1 MSLSILDRHGNELSS
16 RTDIDHPFEFFIP
29 RDANLPKPI
38 MSVQHV
44 TASKNASESHQTL
57 FNLHYVNITRSD
69 QLSVSVHLQVDS
81 LNSGVAYLIV
91 HRFDA
96 APLLN
101 STTRVIDGWR
111 VMCPESECF
120 SLGRPQIRHELRRS
134 DDECEC
140 LHLFH

>member
-1 MSLSILDRHGNELSS
+1 MQSNTNLSTLMSLTILDRNGNELAS

-29 RDANLPKPI
+29 RDPNLPKPV

-44 TASKNASESHQTL
+44 TASKNASDSRRDL

-81 LNSGVAYLIV
+81 LTSGVAYLII

-96 APLLN
+96 APQLN
-101 STTRVIDGWR
+101 STARVIDGWL
-111 VMCPESECF
+111 VMCPKSECS
-120 SLGRPQIRHELRRS
+120 SLSHARTDSTCAE
-134 DDECEC
+134 
-140 LHLFH
+140 